1 MRTVVTKHRQQEDP
15 NPNPVHVNFKDT
27 YIVIIGRSFDL
38 VKCYNFVSARAIVT
52 KFENLGN

>member
-1 MRTVVTKHRQQEDP
+1 MRTVVTKLIQQEDP
-15 NPNPVHVNFKDT
+15 DTNPVHVHFKDT

-38 VKCYNFVSARAIVT
+38 VKCYNFVSAKAIVT